1 MAVKETESIKK
12 VIYPQIEEAFKS
24 TKVKKAY
31 KDLLNQFMTQR
42 SEELYD
48 TLPCSRLICG
58 EEEMDKLFT
67 VLNIKKEDVT
77 NAILATYYGPMP
89 NFNPRAAKHE
99 FTVLCLSVLR
109 YFVLKKDKQ
118 MAELSMLYLSFS
130 GKFYPSIHYRSYPV
144 TVPVRYVMEYVVNNN
159 LSQKYDLA
167 SYGSVIGAIKSV
179 GTTWMTS
186 YNNRFKNYSDED
198 VVYLIQ
204 QLHSRIGSFM
214 INIAEEYYKV
224 YEEKDVYM
232 NYTSD
237 SLDPD
242 NYHLADSDSLKAQ
255 RYAEAAVN
263 YITTYGVNYKICE
276 ACSDSNITPNEVR
289 AVIES
294 IINRRENILEIK
306 ELISLMIVTYF
317 AQTKNREK
325 NVSDIGFISYSIIAK
340 PNAKQK
346 ELVRQKEIIENW
358 LSESGTAYLRRRSRD
373 ATRNSYEKAVKL
385 YFALSIHNANR

>member
-1 MAVKETESIKK
+1 MAAKETEVIKK
-12 VIYPQIEEAFKS
+12 AICPKIEEAFKS
-24 TKVKKAY
+24 TKIRKAY

-67 VLNIKKEDVT
+67 VLGIAKEDVT
-77 NAILATYYGPMP
+77 NAILATYYGPMS

-109 YFVLKKDKQ
+109 YFILKKDKQ
-118 MAELSMLYLSFS
+118 MAELTMLYLSFS

-144 TVPVRYVMEYVVNNN
+144 TVPVRYVMEYVVNNS

-186 YNNRFKNYSDED
+186 YNNRFKNYEDED
-198 VVYLIQ
+198 AVYLIQ

-276 ACSDSNITPNEVR
+276 SCSDSNITPNEVR

-325 NVSDIGFISYSIIAK
+325 NVTDIAFISYSIIAK